1 MFNEKTPGE
10 GEETNPNP
18 NPETI
23 PDTKSPTKEDD
34 QDPFKPKTDSNG
46 EKKSDPNFEYKL
58 VGVVIHKGTAEWG
71 HYVSLIDAN
80 KGKQKSPK
88 WLLLDDGHVSEF
100 KFENFKEDCFGS
112 TGKDFGFGVSSL
124 YDMED
129 AFQGANKSAYILVFD
144 KVVKS
149 QLRFEFSEENI
160 GERELIMS
168 NLVDKDNFKFEDNVL
183 QTDFYNLGKYL
194 PPPLQDKVDRDNQ
207 ELLLEQQLMSSS
219 FLGFLTDL
227 VTGAQLPSV
236 NRDFIASYYNLQL
249 DEKIDIKEI
258 QDLKRCGSP
267 ELPVLDSTQ
276 NILIGIL
283 SKCLPE
289 FYFRLFVHSHEKFKL
304 QFVQKVL
311 ERILILD
318 PAKAWSFFEKY
329 VATNL
334 KAVFNWVVNSN
345 EQIVRSS
352 VAELIA
358 LSLFVICRVYSL
370 NLSKPEDKLNEK
382 ERIVKTFLQ
391 DYLKLLDNL
400 PNSAAY
406 KKLGAYFYLLHRAV
420 DRCPELQDFLI
431 DSPALMDLYN
441 FYLEKKE
448 NKTYGKESH
457 DKALTYLVA
466 VLAHLFDRI
475 SLKQSK
481 QGPKA
486 KGFKNLIGL
495 LLDFPFFAKIVK
507 EEFFSVGYRY
517 SNTLIQIG
525 CYEKEFLSVRLAALC
540 LDGLEKSGV
549 NDVLPFMN
557 MLKTLVGI
565 QDRHQKLRIKSI
577 FGVERL
583 EDSKSPSIQNSHH
596 VYGLAKENNIS
607 RGVYSFQS
615 PVCPNR
621 TRSLLDFILSKKEHY
636 REIVTVLVCFFVE
649 MMYNNDHLLL
659 FLLQRPAPNPCR
671 GNVLDWLYRFAF
683 EIDEGKG
690 LSYTL
695 MKQEIQM
702 YYLARFKARVHDFV
716 TWVRLR
722 LGIRHLP
729 QVRLFELDHLLTF
742 EKWEMSGIAINMAEY
757 DQERC
762 TGLVLQPLKT
772 GIQRYLNQQQRL
784 QKISIKIKEQKS
796 KENNLKMQENLAK
809 REQFR
814 RKMEN
819 LDAKALEAQ
828 TDNTPQAKQEKTEET
843 PETVKPANP
852 TDESYHVISKNG
864 RVIPFAPPLKESKPK
879 EQLQTISEAKDN
891 LLHNKPSDNYDH
903 QFLSQF
909 EWNFTQNFQNRLFSF
924 NKQFLFGH
932 SKKSRLIKR
941 VTLSETE
948 EDQIGSDFTS
958 EKVSKR
964 FSLAVHS
971 QSVVVRTSIPVGGQ
985 LNNLLI
991 PASCLHH
998 DIYLK
1003 GNTTMGDPAFAYF
1016 VRGYDDEFEENEA
1029 KPFFE
1034 EDASNKKD
1042 NTRYNSDNEYRVEH
1056 AEVKPPDYDEFQQY
1070 LDPEQRR
1077 NDIEHNDNLSKDNPS
1092 NDESEGAHAKNT
1104 GVLGNT
1110 QPDSQGKQ
1118 KGTGQAKA
1126 GNSQFYTFISLFIS
1140 TSSNIIFHYMN

>member
-1 MFNEKTPGE
+1 MFTEKPPGE
-10 GEETNPNP
+10 EDETTPNAQS
-18 NPETI
+18 ETI
-23 PDTKSPTKEDD
+23 PETKPPAPKDD
-34 QDPFKPKTDSNG
+34 QDPFKPNTDSNG

-149 QLRFEFSEENI
+149 QLRFEFSETNI

-207 ELLLEQQLMSSS
+207 ELLLEQQLMNSS
-219 FLGFLTDL
+219 FLGLLTDL
-227 VTGAQLPSV
+227 VTGAELPSV
-236 NRDFIASYYNLQL
+236 NRDFMASYYNLPL
-249 DEKIDIKEI
+249 DDKIDAKEI

-267 ELPVLDSTQ
+267 KLPVLDSTQ
-276 NILIGIL
+276 KILIGIL

-334 KAVFNWVVNSN
+334 KGVFNWVVNSN

-358 LSLFVICRVYSL
+358 LSLFVVCRVYSL
-370 NLSKPEDKLNEK
+370 NLSKSEDKLNEK
-382 ERIVKTFLQ
+382 ERVVKTFLQ

-400 PNSAAY
+400 PSSAAY
-406 KKLGAYFYLLHRAV
+406 KKLGAYFYLLHRVV
-420 DRCPELQDFLI
+420 DRCPELQDFFI

-441 FYLEKKE
+441 FYIEKKE

-475 SLKQSK
+475 SLKQSRK
-481 QGPKA
+481 GPKA

-495 LLDFPFFAKIVK
+495 LLDFPFFAKLVK
-507 EEFFSVGYRY
+507 EEFFGVGYRY

-583 EDSKSPSIQNSHH
+583 EDSKSPSIQNSQHL
-596 VYGLAKENNIS
+596 YGLAKENNIS

-722 LGIRHLP
+722 LGIRDMP

-772 GIQRYLNQQQRL
+772 GIQRYLNEQQRL
-784 QKISIKIKEQKS
+784 QNIAFKIKDQKS
-796 KENNLKMQENLAK
+796 RENALKMQENMAK
-809 REQFR
+809 RETFR
-814 RKMEN
+814 IKMEN
-819 LDAKALEAQ
+819 LNIKEIEAQ
-828 TDNTPQAKQEKTEET
+828 EALKGQPGEKKEQTQEKTEDIAEA
-843 PETVKPANP
+843 VKPANP

-864 RVIPFAPPLKESKPK
+864 KVIPMAPPLKESKG
-879 EQLQTISEAKDN
+879 QLEAISEAKES
-891 LLHNKPSDNYDH
+891 LLQDQPSDNYDH

-932 SKKSRLIKR
+932 SKTSTLIKR

-958 EKVSKR
+958 EKVCKR
-964 FSLAVHS
+964 FSLVVNS
-971 QSVVVRTSIPVGGQ
+971 QTVLVRTSIPVGGQ
-985 LNNLLI
+985 LSNLLI
-991 PASCLHH
+991 PSSCLHH

-1003 GNTTMGDPAFAYF
+1003 GNTTMGDPSFAYF

-1034 EDASNKKD
+1034 EDEAKSGKKD
-1042 NTRYNSDNEYRVEH
+1042 NNRYNSDNEYRVEH
-1056 AEVKPPDYDEFQQY
+1056 AEVKAPDDDQFQQY
-1070 LDPEQRR
+1070 LDPEQQR
-1077 NDIEHNDNLSKDNPS
+1077 NDIENNDNLSKDNPS
-1092 NDESEGAHAKNT
+1092 NDEPEGAEGKHRGA
-1104 GVLGNT
+1104 LGNT
-1110 QPDSQGKQ
+1110 QTYSQETE
-1118 KGTGQAKA
+1118 KGTAESKK
-1126 GNSQFYTFISLFIS
+1126 GNSELRNFIFVSIYIYNLI
-1140 TSSNIIFHYMN
+1140 